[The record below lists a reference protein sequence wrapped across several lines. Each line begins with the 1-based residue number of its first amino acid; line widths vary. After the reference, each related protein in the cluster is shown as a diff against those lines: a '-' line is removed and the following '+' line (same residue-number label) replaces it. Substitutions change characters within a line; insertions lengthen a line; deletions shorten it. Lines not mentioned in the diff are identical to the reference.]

1 VAGLRWAAADIVAAP
16 HVGLAATV
24 RQRNPQAGG
33 GALRLAVLL
42 LVVAAG
48 GYLAWGFIHQTPSVP
63 LSSTS
68 EATTAS
74 AQQKALAFANAQA
87 KAQRTGQPVKVVETF
102 SDAEL
107 SSLANQAA
115 EARGLPVSRISL
127 HATGQ
132 GTVQGTGQAQ
142 VAGQSMPVTLEGV
155 PVVTDN
161 RVALNVTST
170 RVGSIPLPGPI
181 SDQVTQ
187 QLKQPL
193 ELGEPI
199 EGFQQLQVAVH
210 EGQMT
215 VSGVA
220 QPS

>member
-1 VAGLRWAAADIVAAP
+1 MVV
-16 HVGLAATV
+16 
-24 RQRNPQAGG
+24 
-33 GALRLAVLL
+33 L
-42 LVVAAG
+42 LVVLAIG

-63 LSSTS
+63 PSSAS
-68 EATTAS
+68 DATAAS
-74 AQQKALAFANAQA
+74 AQQKALAFADAQA
-87 KAQRTGQPVKVVETF
+87 KAQRTGQQVKVVETF

-107 SSLANQAA
+107 SSLANEAA
-115 EARGLPVSRISL
+115 QARGLPVQQISL

-132 GTVQGTGQAQ
+132 GTVEGTGQAQ
-142 VAGQSMPVTLEGV
+142 VAGQTMPVTLEGV

-170 RVGSIPLPGPI
+170 KVGSFPLPGPI
-181 SDQVTQ
+181 SDQVTE
-187 QLKQPL
+187 QLRRPL

-199 EGFQQLQVAVH
+199 QGFQQLHVAVR
-210 EGQMT
+210 EGELT